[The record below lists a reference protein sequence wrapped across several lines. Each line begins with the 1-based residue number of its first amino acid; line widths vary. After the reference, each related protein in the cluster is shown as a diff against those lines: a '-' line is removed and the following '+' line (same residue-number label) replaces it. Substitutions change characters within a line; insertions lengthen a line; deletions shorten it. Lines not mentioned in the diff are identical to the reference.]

1 MYRQCVDDKA
11 VRLIIAI
18 SFPVKLEN
26 ILFCPVIVICPKD
39 MLKRAG
45 VGFKPYSASLR
56 VAFMQ

>member
-1 MYRQCVDDKA
+1 MYRQRVDDKA
-11 VRLIIAI
+11 VCLIIAI
-18 SFPVKLEN
+18 SFPVKLEK

-45 VGFKPYSASLR
+45 IGLKPCPTFLC